1 MELAPTS
8 PGRTSLLI
16 SVQVLPAQSVS
27 PQCVQLLIPTLCIY
41 IYLYYRH
48 ITIYVDFF
56 FIPVFNSI
64 FWYLSLFGKEWLKQF
79 DMVNDRATILVLW
92 GPFRSGKTRFALSE
106 VFGLKPLK
114 VDVGDGDDLNIQAWD
129 HRMHSHLVL
138 DNVNSSNFIM
148 RWRHVLMGP
157 PEPVQ
162 LGQSST
168 GMYAYNVFL
177 GRKPVICSMDEDAM
191 WERKKWLDANCLVI
205 WVDEKCYIE

>member
-1 MELAPTS
+1 M
-8 PGRTSLLI
+8 
-16 SVQVLPAQSVS
+16 
-27 PQCVQLLIPTLCIY
+27 
-41 IYLYYRH
+41 
-48 ITIYVDFF
+48 TIYVYIFSF
-56 FIPVFNSI
+56 RLLFKFIFL
-64 FWYLSLFGKEWLKQF
+64 YLSLFGKEWLKQF
-79 DMVNDRATILVLW
+79 DVVNDRATILVLW
-92 GPFRSGKTRFALSE
+92 GPSRSGKTRFALSE

-129 HRMHSHLVL
+129 HRIHSHLVL